1 MAPLLFKSHKHRF
14 KAGIDQRT
22 PRTMQRILG
31 SEAHM
36 RRFWS
41 NRDGNFAMMF
51 AIAIVPIIGAMGVA
65 VDYSLASSYR
75 TDVQKAL
82 DTTALALAKIMP
94 ADQATLDSV
103 GMQYF
108 TANMGPHTLSDL
120 ALEITPDLGT
130 VHIRASGFYSPR
142 IANILGVSTVPL
154 STESRARWSIG
165 QVEVVLALDNTG
177 SMAGEKIVKLREG
190 AQKLV
195 DILKQAVKKAGDA
208 KIAVVPYTVQV
219 RVDHT
224 AYSSATWHFSGY
236 CSRSQYKNQT
246 DCNNN
251 SGIWKNV
258 SAASWTGCIADRD
271 RKNSSNDAI
280 NNDVKDIEAGTDN
293 DTKFPRAPFNSGDC
307 PAATI
312 LPLTDVYTSEGY
324 TALTNKISAMAAQ
337 GNTNVT
343 IGAAWGW
350 HMLDDKIPFT
360 DARPYNTKDLQ
371 KYLILMT
378 DGDNTENRF
387 QQSESAIDDRTEMVC
402 ANIKA
407 LPKNTANNPSTTAIK
422 VWTIRVMNGDAALL
436 KACATNDDMYV
447 NVTDPNQLFGV
458 FSSIGSEIA
467 ALHLAK

>member
-1 MAPLLFKSHKHRF
+1 
-14 KAGIDQRT
+14 
-22 PRTMQRILG
+22 
-31 SEAHM
+31 M

-41 NRDGNFAMMF
+41 NRDGNFAMLF
-51 AIAIVPIIGAMGVA
+51 AIAAVPIIGAMGAA
-65 VDYSLASSYR
+65 VDYSLANSYR
-75 TDVQKAL
+75 TDMQKAL
-82 DTTALALAKIMP
+82 DSTALALSKIMP

-108 TANMGPHTLSDL
+108 TANMGANSLVDL
-120 ALEITPDLGT
+120 AIVVTPDVGQ
-130 VHIRASGFYSPR
+130 VKIRASGFYQPK
-142 IANILGVSTVPL
+142 IAHILGQEMFPL
-154 STESRARWSIG
+154 STESTAKWSIG

-177 SMAGEKIVKLREG
+177 SMSGEKIVKLRQG

-208 KIAVVPYTVQV
+208 KIAVVPYAVQV

-236 CSRSQYKNQT
+236 CSRSQYKTQT

-251 SGIWKNV
+251 DGIWKNV

-271 RKNSSNDAI
+271 RKNSANVAI
-280 NNDVKDIEAGTDN
+280 NNDVKDIEAGADN

-324 TALTNKISAMAAQ
+324 TALTNKISSMAAQ

-360 DARPYNTKDLQ
+360 DAKPYNTKDLQ
-371 KYLILMT
+371 KFLILMT

-387 QQSESAIDDRTEMVC
+387 QQSESSIDDRTEMVC

-407 LPKNTANNPSTTAIK
+407 LPKNTANNPATTAIK
-422 VWTIRVMNGDAALL
+422 VWTIRVMNGDETLL
-436 KACATNDDMYV
+436 KNCATNTDMYV
-447 NVTDPNQLFGV
+447 NVTDPSQLEGV
-458 FSSIGSEIA
+458 FGSIGSEIA

>member
-1 MAPLLFKSHKHRF
+1 MLFCLAF
-14 KAGIDQRT
+14 
-22 PRTMQRILG
+22 
-31 SEAHM
+31 
-36 RRFWS
+36 
-41 NRDGNFAMMF
+41 
-51 AIAIVPIIGAMGVA
+51 VPIIGAMGVA
-65 VDYSLASSYR
+65 VDYSMANSQR

-94 ADQATLDSV
+94 ADQATLDDV
-103 GMQYF
+103 GNKYF
-108 TANMGPHTLSDL
+108 AANMGPHTLSEL
-120 ALEITPDLGT
+120 HLTITPDVGT
-130 VHIRASGFYSPR
+130 VHIRANGVYSPK
-142 IANILGVSTVPL
+142 IANILGIGAFPL
-154 STESRARWSIG
+154 STETRARWSIG

-177 SMAGEKIVKLREG
+177 SMSGEKIVKLREG

-208 KIAVVPYTVQV
+208 KIAVVPYSVQV

-224 AYSSATWHFSGY
+224 LYSGATWHFSGY
-236 CSRSQYKNQT
+236 CSRSQYKNST

-251 SGIWKNV
+251 DGTWKNV
-258 SAASWTGCIADRD
+258 SAGSWTGCIADRD
-271 RKNSSNDAI
+271 RKNSANVAI
-280 NNDVKDIEAGTDN
+280 DNNVKDIEPTADN
-293 DTKFPRAPFNSGDC
+293 DTKFPRSPYNSGDC
-307 PAATI
+307 PVAPI

-324 TALTNKISAMAAQ
+324 TALTNKIAAMSAQ

-350 HMLDDKIPFT
+350 HMLDDKVPFT
-360 DARPYNTKDLQ
+360 DAKPYQTKDLQ

-378 DGDNTENRF
+378 DGDNTEDRF
-387 QQSESAIDDRTEMVC
+387 TTTESSINSRTEAVC

-407 LPKNTANNPSTTAIK
+407 LPKNTANNPSTPAIK
-422 VWTIRVMNGDAALL
+422 IWTIRVMNGNATLL
-436 KACATNDDMYV
+436 QNCATNTDMYV

>member
-1 MAPLLFKSHKHRF
+1 
-14 KAGIDQRT
+14 
-22 PRTMQRILG
+22 
-31 SEAHM
+31 M

-41 NRDGNFAMMF
+41 NRDGNFAMLF
-51 AIAIVPIIGAMGVA
+51 CLAFVPIIGAMGVA
-65 VDYSLASSYR
+65 VDYSLANSQR
-75 TDVQKAL
+75 TDIQKAL
-82 DTTALALAKIMP
+82 DTTALALSKIMP
-94 ADQATLDSV
+94 AEQSVLDDV
-103 GMQYF
+103 GMKYF

-120 ALEITPDLGT
+120 NLVITPDTGT
-130 VHIRASGFYSPR
+130 VHIRASGFYSPK
-142 IANILGVSTVPL
+142 IANILGIASFPL

-177 SMAGEKIVKLREG
+177 SMSGEKIVKLRQG

-195 DILKQAVKKAGDA
+195 DILKAAVKKAGDA
-208 KIAVVPYTVQV
+208 KIAIVPYAVQV

-224 AYSSATWHFSGY
+224 AHSSATWHFSGY
-236 CSRSQYKNQT
+236 CSKSQHKTQT
-246 DCNNN
+246 ACNNN
-251 SGIWKNV
+251 SGIWRNV

-280 NNDVKDIEAGTDN
+280 NNDVTDIEAGTDN
-293 DTKFPRAPFNSGDC
+293 DTKFPRSPFNSGDC

-312 LPLTDVYTSEGY
+312 LPLTDVYTSDGY
-324 TALTNKISAMAAQ
+324 SALTSKISSMAAQ

-350 HMLDDKIPFT
+350 HLLDDKIPFT
-360 DARPYNTKDLQ
+360 DAKPYNTKDLQ

-387 QQSESAIDDRTEMVC
+387 QQSESAMDDRTEMVC

-407 LPKNTANNPSTTAIK
+407 LPNNTANNPSTKAIK
-422 VWTIRVMNGDAALL
+422 VWTIRVMNGDATLL
-436 KACATNDDMYV
+436 QNCATTTDMYV
-447 NVTDPNQLFGV
+447 NVTDPNQLEGV
-458 FSSIGSEIA
+458 FGSIGSEIA